1 MSSSS
6 AAAEIIA
13 EQYSLWVSLLCSYAA
28 FTLICYDWVLNL
40 NEEMKLFWRRR
51 VTAASILYFC
61 IRYLLI
67 VYWILGYPTLT
78 IQGVGYVQLQTCAS
92 IVCSGIHRY
101 LSSCDAYMYIVFVL
115 QLLIYVF
122 PALFS
127 TLRVY
132 ALSAQNKVLA
142 LTTLFFSLGP
152 LYANAVHYGWEKP
165 EYLGPDYGCFVVDD
179 ATHQMGVICLPSPR
193 FTGIS
198 RGLLSVGDLLVI
210 VVTLVKTFSLSRSS
224 KGLIGSSSLATT
236 LLYSGVIYYI
246 PLAILNILHTILTAT
261 GANQILRTS
270 SLVSIFI
277 DPVTSVLACRFL
289 LNLRMVEE
297 GRQGTVDESFALTP
311 TLHFSPD
318 PASTLPP
325 FIASLGELVD
335 MGFAHPEHPSA
346 DDSEGLEMT
355 FAESGAS
362 DAKVDGA
369 TPEPHGEEVRF
380 APGGVV
386 EEGVPRTD
394 AV

>member
-1 MSSSS
+1 MSSDSDV
-6 AAAEIIA
+6 AEIIA

-28 FTLICYDWVLNL
+28 FTLISYDWVLNL
-40 NEEMKLFWRRR
+40 PEEIKLFWRRKQ
-51 VTAASILYFC
+51 TAASILYFC

-67 VYWILGYPTLT
+67 AYWIMGYPTLT
-78 IQGVGYVQLQTCAS
+78 IQGVGCE
-92 IVCSGIHRY
+92 
-101 LSSCDAYMYIVFVL
+101 AYMYTVFVL
-115 QLLIYVF
+115 QLLIYIF

-132 ALSAQNKVLA
+132 ALTAQNKILA
-142 LTTLFFSLGP
+142 LITLFFSLGP

-165 EYLGPDYGCFVVDD
+165 EYLGLDYGCFVVDN
-179 ATHQMGVICLPSPR
+179 ATHQMGVI

-210 VVTLVKTFSLSRSS
+210 VITLVKTFNLARTS
-224 KGLIGSSSLATT
+224 KGLLGSSSLSTT

-246 PLAILNILHTILTAT
+246 PLAILNILHTILTET

-270 SLVSIFI
+270 SLVSVFI

-289 LNLRMVEE
+289 LNLRRVEE
-297 GRQGTVDESFALTP
+297 GRASGVDDSLALTP

-325 FIASLGELVD
+325 FIASMGELVD
-335 MGFAHPEHPSA
+335 MGFAHPEDLDSIA
-346 DDSEGLEMT
+346 DDSEGMEMT

-362 DAKVDGA
+362 DANLTTKGGGA
-369 TPEPHGEEVRF
+369 TPEPHGEEVQF
-380 APGGVV
+380 ASGDAV
-386 EEGVPRTD
+386 EKALPRTD